1 MNKIKQINLIDDII
15 TNSIKTNKINL
26 KNVDKQYL
34 NNKYNIVH
42 RGYDIKS
49 DDISKLSI
57 NLQENPNNIDG
68 LTYCKL
74 QFLYVKVP
82 VINKSYLYYYCDLI
96 NLNDLIDIIGYNK
109 LTKNKIVGVN
119 FEQKKY
125 CIELTTND
133 ENNLYINYM
142 TTIPN
147 GCNNTLCNKGLSFLF
162 KVLYIFLNHIEYK
175 GQISLR
181 DDSRLINMKETNL
194 IILRLSQGKSQIS
207 IYEKYGFKISSDIYN
222 TILNAFN
229 NKNIT
234 ELKKHIYNIQM
245 KADNIDLFI
254 GNHKCVNNTL

>member
-1 MNKIKQINLIDDII
+1 MKKTNQTNQTNLIDDII
-15 TNSIKTNKINL
+15 SNSIKTNKIQL
-26 KNVDKQYL
+26 ANVDKQYL

-42 RGYDIKS
+42 RGYDIKY
-49 DDISKLSI
+49 DDISKLLI
-57 NLQENPNNIDG
+57 NQNAIPYNNIN
-68 LTYCKL
+68 KL

-82 VINKSYLYYYCDLI
+82 LINKSYLYYYCDLI

-207 IYEKYGFKISSDIYN
+207 IYEKYGFKMSDN
-222 TILNAFN
+222 THNIILNLFN
-229 NKNIT
+229 NNNIN
-234 ELKKHIYNIQM
+234 ELKKHIFNIPM
-245 KADNIDLFI
+245 ISKNIDLF
-254 GNHKCVNNTL
+254 K